1 MLIKSFLFHLL
12 TKMTQEQ
19 HNFWNNWDF
28 KTILVIL
35 QLIGVIWLVATT
47 YTKLEAKVEAHRA
60 LVNLEIEDMRED
72 VMQIKIQINE
82 IHTLLIKQKYDK

>member
-1 MLIKSFLFHLL
+1 
-12 TKMTQEQ
+12 MTQEQ

-82 IHTLLIKQKYDK
+82 IHTLLIKQKYEK

>member
-1 MLIKSFLFHLL
+1 
-12 TKMTQEQ
+12 MTQEQ

-82 IHTLLIKQKYDK
+82 IHTLLIKQKYDR

>member
-1 MLIKSFLFHLL
+1 
-12 TKMTQEQ
+12 MTQKQ

-28 KTILVIL
+28 KTILVII

-82 IHTLLIKQKYDK
+82 IHTLLIKQKYEK

>member
-1 MLIKSFLFHLL
+1 
-12 TKMTQEQ
+12 MTQEQ

>member
-1 MLIKSFLFHLL
+1 
-12 TKMTQEQ
+12 MTQQQ

-28 KTILVIL
+28 KTILVVI

-82 IHTLLIKQKYDK
+82 IHTLLIKQKYEK